1 LKGLKELKGSKE
13 FFRFAQDD
21 KVVVL
26 SSRAK
31 RGISFDPFNSF
42 NPFNLFN
49 ASSLFNHF
57 NLFNA

>member
-1 LKGLKELKGSKE
+1 VVEVARRVEDAFGKLKELKGLKE

-21 KVVVL
+21 TLVIL

-31 RGISFDPFNSF
+31 RGISF

-49 ASSLFNHF
+49 LFN
-57 NLFNA
+57 